1 MIDINLIREHPD
13 LVKKNIEKKN
23 QQDKLPLVDKIL
35 KLDQDWRKSKTEGD
49 DLRAQRNNL
58 SKEVAEAKKANKPAE
73 SILKKAKTLPKKLET
88 NEAKTKK
95 LEKELSELVE
105 QIPNIMH
112 KSVPL
117 GESDKNNKVLQKFGT
132 IKKFTHEV
140 KGHVELAENLGM
152 ADFDSSAKTSGN
164 GFYYLQGD
172 LALLNQALLKFAT
185 DKMVAEGFTYVETPL
200 LLRTN
205 IISRVTDLHDQENM
219 IFKLDNADLA
229 LIGTSEHSLISRYLD
244 QLIHEKDLPILQ
256 TSYSMCF
263 RKEIGSHGID
273 EKGLFRTHQF
283 NKIEMISICK
293 PEESMDYFEKFKKIS
308 TDIFTDLEI
317 PIQVIAICSGDLGDL
332 KHIQVDIEAWSP
344 RRKAYIEVQSCSNL
358 TEAQARKLNI
368 RGIDRHG
375 ERFTPHTLNNTAIAT
390 SRALVAFLENH
401 QNEDGTITIPD
412 ALVPYMNGKK
422 IIGKKD

>member
-13 LVKKNIEKKN
+13 LVKKNIEQKH
-23 QQDKLPLVDKIL
+23 QQDKLPLVDKIIN
-35 KLDQDWRKSKTEGD
+35 LDQRWKKTKTEGD
-49 DLRAQRNNL
+49 DLRQQRNNL
-58 SKEVAEAKKANKPAE
+58 SKEVAEAKKANTSAAT
-73 SILKKAKTLPKKLET
+73 ILKKAKALPKKLET
-88 NEAKTKK
+88 NETKTKK
-95 LEKELSELVE
+95 LEQELHSLVE

-112 KSVPL
+112 KSVPT
-117 GESDKNNKVLQKFGT
+117 GESDKDNKVIQKFGA
-132 IKKFTHEV
+132 IKKFDFEV
-140 KGHVELAENLGM
+140 KGHVELAESLGM

-200 LLRTN
+200 LLRTD

-219 IFKLDNADLA
+219 IYKIDNDDLA

-273 EKGLFRTHQF
+273 EKGLFRTRQF
-283 NKIEMISICK
+283 NKIEMIAITK
-293 PEESMDYFEKFKKIS
+293 PEESMDYFEKFKKIT

-317 PIQVIAICSGDLGDL
+317 PIRVLAICSGDLGDL
-332 KHIQVDIEAWSP
+332 KHIQVDIDAYSP
-344 RRKAYIEVQSCSNL
+344 RRKDYFEVGSCSNL
-358 TEAQARKLNI
+358 TEAQSRKLNI

-390 SRALVAFLENH
+390 GRALVALLENH
-401 QNEDGTITIPD
+401 QNADGTITIPD

-422 IIGKKD
+422 LIGKKD

>member
-244 QLIHEKDLPILQ
+244 QLIHEKDLP
-256 TSYSMCF
+256 
-263 RKEIGSHGID
+263 R
-273 EKGLFRTHQF
+273 
-283 NKIEMISICK
+283 
-293 PEESMDYFEKFKKIS
+293 
-308 TDIFTDLEI
+308 
-317 PIQVIAICSGDLGDL
+317 
-332 KHIQVDIEAWSP
+332 
-344 RRKAYIEVQSCSNL
+344 
-358 TEAQARKLNI
+358 
-368 RGIDRHG
+368 
-375 ERFTPHTLNNTAIAT
+375 
-390 SRALVAFLENH
+390 
-401 QNEDGTITIPD
+401 
-412 ALVPYMNGKK
+412 
-422 IIGKKD
+422 